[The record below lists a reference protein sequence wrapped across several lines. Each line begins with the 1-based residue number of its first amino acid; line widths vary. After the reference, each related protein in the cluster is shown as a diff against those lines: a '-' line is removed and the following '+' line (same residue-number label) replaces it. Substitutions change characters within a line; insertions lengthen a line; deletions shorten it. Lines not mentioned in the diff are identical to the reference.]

1 MLDEWITINE
11 AIKMLE
17 ISRATI
23 YRWSKS
29 GILPIYT
36 RMGKSRVKREDIEK
50 ILKEQFTPLHKHE
63 EKK

>member
-1 MLDEWITINE
+1 MEEWLTINE
-11 AIKMLE
+11 AIEMLE

-36 RMGKSRVKREDIEK
+36 KLGKSRVKKEDVQKLLNEK
-50 ILKEQFTPLHKHE
+50 FTPIHQK
-63 EKK
+63 